1 LPAIKS
7 VRLSCGGAFTIFATA
22 SQPIASKLRSHD
34 GEVGEVG
41 EACPAL
47 HIWNQSAMMRGLSR
61 YETAMRR
68 LLCLLLLILAL
79 PAAGAGLLDS
89 RPNATLGGAPLD
101 NRKDFLPV
109 RQAFQLSLIETTPES
124 IKLRFVATE
133 GYYLYRHRFQF
144 RTEPVDIGLGA
155 AQLPAGEAKHDE
167 YFGDVE
173 VYHGIIDVDLPRTPG
188 DNRPFTLLVGYQG
201 CADKGLCYP
210 PETERL
216 SIGEPTPVDAG
227 SAPATASAWSWKAL
241 ALFFLAGIGLT
252 FTPCVLPMLPILSGV
267 VLRGQVGGLRG
278 LSLSLA
284 YVLPMAICFAV
295 LGALM
300 GVFGA
305 GLNLQARLQSA
316 WVLVPFSLFFVL
328 FAVAMFGV
336 FELRLPQSISTRLD
350 RIAGKTEGGSLW
362 GAAVLGV
369 VSSLLVSPCVSAPL
383 AGALLYIS
391 ASGDALGGGLKL
403 FALGLGMGAPL
414 LLVATGGAT
423 WLPKSGPWLVTVKNA
438 IGVLLLALAIGLL
451 SRVLPG
457 PITLLLTG
465 LLCAGVA
472 LFLGTLEFTEKTAR
486 QRLAQLL
493 GLFLLAYAL
502 ACWFGAWSGQ
512 SDPTRPLGRGQA
524 TLISSNG
531 NAINPSDW
539 QTIST
544 GAELDRA
551 LGEAKAAGQPLLLD
565 WYADWCISCK
575 VIEHEVLPDPGV
587 IAQLKGYRLVRF
599 DMTDSNAEQRALL
612 DRYKLFGPPALL
624 IFGKNGLERGDV
636 RVVGEIDANGLVE
649 RLIRANDQI

>member
-1 LPAIKS
+1 
-7 VRLSCGGAFTIFATA
+7 
-22 SQPIASKLRSHD
+22 
-34 GEVGEVG
+34 
-41 EACPAL
+41 
-47 HIWNQSAMMRGLSR
+47 
-61 YETAMRR
+61 MRR
-68 LLCLLLLILAL
+68 LLCLMLLILAL
-79 PAAGAGLLDS
+79 PAFGTSLLDS
-89 RPNATLGGAPLD
+89 RPAPTLGGTSLD
-101 NRKDFLPV
+101 NSKEFLPV
-109 RQAFQLSLIETTPES
+109 REAFKLSLIETTPQS
-124 IKLRFVATE
+124 IKLRFVATD

-144 RTEPVDIGLGA
+144 RTEPADIGLGE
-155 AQLPAGEAKHDE
+155 AQLPPGEKKHDE

-173 VYHGIIDVDLPRTPG
+173 VYHGILDIDLPRKPG
-188 DNRPFTLLVGYQG
+188 EERPFVLSVSYQG

-216 SIGEPTPVDAG
+216 NIGDL
-227 SAPATASAWSWKAL
+227 PADTASTTGQQAWSWKEL

-278 LSLSLA
+278 LNLSLA
-284 YVLPMAICFAV
+284 YILPMALCFAL

-300 GVFGA
+300 GMFGA

-336 FELRLPQSISTRLD
+336 FELRLPQAISNRLD

-414 LLVATGGAT
+414 LLVATGGAA

-438 IGVLLLALAIGLL
+438 IGVLLLGLAIGLL

-457 PITLLLTG
+457 QVTLLLIG
-465 LLCAGVA
+465 ILCAGVA
-472 LFLGTLEFTEKTAR
+472 LFLGTLELSAKSPR
-486 QRLAQLL
+486 QKLAQLL
-493 GLFLLAYAL
+493 GLLLLVYAL
-502 ACWFGAWSGQ
+502 ACWYGALSGQ
-512 SDPTRPLGRGQA
+512 TDPTRPLGRPQA
-524 TLISSNG
+524 ALNNGTVLPTSSQ
-531 NAINPSDW
+531 W
-539 QTIST
+539 QTITTS
-544 GAELDRA
+544 AELERA
-551 LGEAKAAGQPLLLD
+551 LSEARNAGKPLLLD

-587 IAQLKGYRLVRF
+587 VEKLTGYSLIRF

-624 IFGKNGLERGDV
+624 FFSKSGEELENV
-636 RVVGEIDANGLVE
+636 RVIGEIDTPAFIE
-649 RLIRANDQI
+649 RINRANDPK